1 MMVSRKSNILQLV
14 YLSGDLLATAGAFF
28 LAYYLRF
35 FTDIIPVRY
44 GVPPF
49 QQYLNALP
57 FLLVV
62 WPIIFYFH
70 GLYQVRRTRSN
81 IDEFFSVTASVGIAT
96 AIVWGGLLY
105 YRVYHQRSLGEEP
118 ALEPA
123 RILFLY
129 FMVLDIA
136 GILVTRTGI
145 RRVLEE
151 LRKRG
156 YYIKKV
162 LIVGGGSL
170 GETVAGKIREHE
182 ELGYDLLGFLDDDSG
197 KTVVAGY
204 PVIGKTSEVSV
215 MVDQLGIDF
224 LIIAL
229 PLRAHDTMMQILHS
243 TRNEIVDIKIVPDI
257 LEYVAIRAGIEDLDG
272 VPIIN
277 LSDVPLRGLNSFVK
291 RIMDIFCSLPG
302 LFFTFLFFP
311 LIVMLVKFRSSGS
324 VLFKQERMGLDGKSF
339 VMYKFRTMTVDAESQ
354 SGPVMSRKND
364 PRVTW
369 GGKFLRK
376 FYVDEWPQFWNVL
389 KGEMSLV
396 GPRPER
402 PFFVQ
407 YFKGQIPQY
416 MLRHKVRSGITG
428 WAQVNGWRGNTSIE
442 KRIEH
447 DLYYIENWSLALDL
461 KIIWLTLVR
470 GFSHSDL

>member
-1 MMVSRKSNILQLV
+1 MMVSRKNNILQFV
-14 YLSGDLLATAGAFF
+14 YLLGDLFATTVAFL

-35 FTDIIPVRY
+35 FTDLIPVRY

-49 QQYLNALP
+49 QQYINVLP
-57 FLLVV
+57 VLLAV
-62 WPIIFYFH
+62 WPVIFYFH
-70 GLYQVRRTRSN
+70 GLYQIRRARSY
-81 IDEFFSVTASVGIAT
+81 IDEFFSVTASVGIST
-96 AIVWGGLLY
+96 AVVWGALLY
-105 YRVYHQRSLGEEP
+105 YRVYHQRGLSGP

-123 RILFLY
+123 RVLFLY

-136 GILVTRTGI
+136 GILLARASI

-151 LRKRG
+151 MRRRG
-156 YYIKKV
+156 YNIKKV
-162 LIVGGGSL
+162 LIAGAGSL
-170 GETVAGKIREHE
+170 GETVARKIRDHE
-182 ELGYDLLGFLDDDSG
+182 ELGYEVLGFLDDDPE
-197 KTVVAGY
+197 KTITAGY
-204 PVIGKTSEVSV
+204 PVIGKTSDAS
-215 MVDQLGIDF
+215 MLVDQLHVDF

-229 PLRAHDTMMQILHS
+229 PLSAHETMMQILHS

-272 VPIIN
+272 VPIVN
-277 LSDVPLRGLNSFVK
+277 LSDVPLRGLNSFFK
-291 RIMDIFCSLPG
+291 RLMDVVFSIGG
-302 LFFTFLFFP
+302 LILSVVLFPF
-311 LIVMLVKFRSSGS
+311 IVALVKFRSSGPIF
-324 VLFKQERMGLDGKSF
+324 FKQERMGLDGKSF
-339 VMYKFRTMTVDAESQ
+339 LMYKFRTMTVDAESQ
-354 SGPVMSRKND
+354 TGPVMSHKND
-364 PRVTW
+364 PRVTS
-369 GGKFLRK
+369 GGKLLRK
-376 FYVDEWPQFWNVL
+376 FYIDEWPQFWNVL

-402 PFFVQ
+402 PFFVY

-461 KIIWLTLVR
+461 KIMWLTLIR
-470 GFSHSDL
+470 GLSHSDL

>member
-1 MMVSRKSNILQLV
+1 MVSRKSNVLQLV
-14 YLSGDLLATAGAFF
+14 YLSGDLIATGAAFL

-35 FTDIIPVRY
+35 FADIIPVMY
-44 GVPPF
+44 GIPPF
-49 QQYLNALP
+49 QQYLNVLP
-57 FLLVV
+57 VLLIV

-70 GLYQVRRTRSN
+70 GLYQIRRARSY

-96 AIVWGGLLY
+96 AIVWGALLY
-105 YRVYHQRSLGEEP
+105 YRVYHQRGLEGEP

-123 RILFLY
+123 RVLFLY
-129 FMVLDIA
+129 FMVLDIV
-136 GILVTRTGI
+136 GILLARGTI

-151 LRKRG
+151 MRRRG
-156 YYIKKV
+156 YNIKKV
-162 LIVGGGSL
+162 LIAGAGNL
-170 GETVAGKIREHE
+170 GETVARKIREHE
-182 ELGYDLLGFLDDDSG
+182 ELGYEIIGFLDDDPN

-204 PVIGKTSEVSV
+204 PVIGRCTEVSV
-215 MVDQLGIDF
+215 MVDQLHIDF
-224 LIIAL
+224 LILAL
-229 PLRAHDTMMQILHS
+229 PLKAHDTMMQILHS

-277 LSDVPLRGLNSFVK
+277 LSELPLRGLNSFFK
-291 RIMDIFCSLPG
+291 RILDIVCSSAG
-302 LFFTFLFFP
+302 LLMMTILFP
-311 LIVMLVKFRSSGS
+311 LIVLLVKVRSRGPIF
-324 VLFKQERMGLDGKSF
+324 FKQERMGLDGKF
-339 VMYKFRTMTVDAESQ
+339 FLMYKFRTMSVDAESQ
-354 SGPVMSRKND
+354 TGPVMSQKND
-364 PRVTW
+364 PRITL
-369 GGKFLRK
+369 GGRFLRK
-376 FYVDEWPQFWNVL
+376 FYIDEWPQFWNVL
-389 KGEMSLV
+389 KGDMSLV

-402 PFFVQ
+402 PFFVY
-407 YFKGQIPQY
+407 YFKEQIPQY

-461 KIIWLTLVR
+461 KIMWLTLVR

>member
-1 MMVSRKSNILQLV
+1 MVSKKNNVLQLV
-14 YLSGDLLATAGAFF
+14 YLCGDLLATAAAFL

-35 FTDIIPVRY
+35 FVDIIPVRY
-44 GVPPF
+44 GIPPF
-49 QQYLNALP
+49 QQYLNVLP
-57 FLLVV
+57 ILMVV

-70 GLYQVRRTRSN
+70 GLYQIRRARSY
-81 IDEFFSVTASVGIAT
+81 IDEFFSVTASIGIST
-96 AIVWGGLLY
+96 AIVWGALLY
-105 YRVYHQRSLGEEP
+105 YRVYHQRGLEGEP

-123 RILFLY
+123 RVLFLY

-136 GILVTRTGI
+136 GILLTRGTI

-151 LRKRG
+151 MRRRG
-156 YYIKKV
+156 YNIKKV
-162 LIVGGGSL
+162 LVAGAGNL
-170 GETVAGKIREHE
+170 GETVARKIREHE
-182 ELGYDLLGFLDDDSG
+182 ELGYEVVGFLDDDPN

-204 PVIGKTSEVSV
+204 PVIGKCSEVSV
-215 MVDQLGIDF
+215 MVDQLKVDY
-224 LIIAL
+224 LILAL
-229 PLRAHDTMMQILHS
+229 PLKAHDTMMQILHS
-243 TRNEIVDIKIVPDI
+243 TRNEMVDIKIVPDI

-277 LSDVPLRGLNSFVK
+277 LSELPLRGLNSFFK
-291 RIMDIFCSLPG
+291 RILDIVCSSVG
-302 LFFTFLFFP
+302 LILMTVLFP
-311 LIVMLVKFRSSGS
+311 LIVLLVKLRSRGPIF
-324 VLFKQERMGLDGKSF
+324 FKQERMGLDGKF
-339 VMYKFRTMTVDAESQ
+339 FQMYKFRTMSVDAESQ
-354 SGPVMSRKND
+354 TGPVMSQKND
-364 PRVTW
+364 PRITS
-369 GGKFLRK
+369 GGRFLRK
-376 FYVDEWPQFWNVL
+376 FYIDEWPQFWNVL

-402 PFFVQ
+402 PFFVY
-407 YFKGQIPQY
+407 YFKEQIPQY

-461 KIIWLTLVR
+461 KILWLTLVR